1 MRQPASWHVARAILF
16 LSLGAASLAP
26 SRALAQREPAQREP
40 AQSELAQGEPVADGE
55 HQAPRFPQPGG
66 PFAASR
72 QSSPAEY
79 REQLVT
85 RWNTQLESTTGL
97 LFVDRQ
103 YIAPPY
109 QVELDDEQIIVDGV
123 ALDCR
128 APGEDLS
135 AQFQPHWGPK
145 PFQIVGDILST
156 SLNNDQFVI
165 ALPGQPIIVLTNVSE
180 QKLLLKLLGAK
191 SSSSLD
197 VKNVS
202 ANFPPPG
209 IDAEAWNQFLRG
221 FEPSPEFLD
230 RAGLI
235 LTRYDEAERENMAEV
250 AATHR
255 LQNFSY
261 PLSMLG
267 MIGTVIGFGHLLT
280 HRPPVGKRPLETDA
294 SPLAV
299 QVLYYSLALVVLY
312 SALDLAWTILAHQAG
327 QMVEVNPLGSRL
339 IHNIWQLVAFKVG
352 ATGIAVGLL
361 LILRNYCR
369 AQLAAWW
376 ICLVLTLLTA
386 RWLMM
391 SSLYAV

>member
-1 MRQPASWHVARAILF
+1 MRQPAAWLFARFVLALA
-16 LSLGAASLAP
+16 LAAASIVP
-26 SRALAQREPAQREP
+26 SRSPAQEPAAAGHR
-40 AQSELAQGEPVADGE
+40 D
-55 HQAPRFPQPGG
+55 APRFPQSGG

-72 QSSPAEY
+72 QRSPAEY

-85 RWNTQLESTTGL
+85 RWNTQLESPTGF
-97 LFVDRQ
+97 LFVDQQ

-109 QVELDDEQIIVDGV
+109 QVVLDDEQIVLNGV
-123 ALDCR
+123 PLDCR
-128 APGEDLS
+128 APGQDS
-135 AQFQPHWGPK
+135 AQFQPRWGPK
-145 PFQIVGDILST
+145 PFQIVGDIVT
-156 SLNNDQFVI
+156 MALNSDQFVI
-165 ALPGQPIIVLTNVSE
+165 ALPGEPVVVLTNVSE
-180 QKLLLKLLGAK
+180 QQLLLKLLGAN
-191 SSSSLD
+191 SSSAPLE

-209 IDAEAWNQFLRG
+209 IDAEAWNEFVRG
-221 FEPSPEFLD
+221 FEPSPEFLN

-235 LTRYDEAERENMAEV
+235 LARYDQAERENMAEV

-255 LQNFSY
+255 LQTFAY

-267 MIGTVIGFGHLLT
+267 MIGTVAGFGHLLT

-339 IHNIWQLVAFKVG
+339 IKNIWQLVAFKVG

-361 LILRNYCR
+361 LVLREYCR